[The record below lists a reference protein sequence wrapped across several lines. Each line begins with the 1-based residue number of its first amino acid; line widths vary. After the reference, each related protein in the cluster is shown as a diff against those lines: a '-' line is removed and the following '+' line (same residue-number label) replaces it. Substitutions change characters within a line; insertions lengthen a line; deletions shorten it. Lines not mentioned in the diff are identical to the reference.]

1 MNSMKYYQ
9 HNWSIIKYSFSVFTL
24 YLLITSCQGE
34 GNLPILSQ
42 QVEKDGVLV
51 YEEIPAFS
59 FINQDS
65 QVITNQTFQGKAYVV
80 DFFFTSCPTICPTLA
95 QQMLRIHDRF
105 ETETGL
111 ALLSHTID
119 PKRDTV
125 EKLAHYASNLG
136 VSSERWHFV
145 TGEKTELFGIADDY
159 FNIVVEN
166 DDVPEGL
173 DHSGRLVLVDKEK
186 HIRAFCNG
194 TDPKEVDQF
203 MVKIQQLL
211 TEEKKVE

>member
-1 MNSMKYYQ
+1 MKYSPY
-9 HNWSIIKYSFSVFTL
+9 NRSIINYPFWMLVIS
-24 YLLITSCQGE
+24 LLLASCQGE
-34 GNLPILSQ
+34 GELPILSK
-42 QVEKDGVLV
+42 QVEKDGNLV
-51 YEEIPAFS
+51 YQEIPAFS
-59 FINQDS
+59 FVNQDG
-65 QVITNQTFQGKAYVV
+65 QAITNQTFRDKAYVV

-105 ETETGL
+105 ETEAGL
-111 ALLSHTID
+111 VLLSHTID

-136 VSSERWHFV
+136 VSSDRWHFV
-145 TGEKTELFGIADDY
+145 TGEKSDLFGIADDY
-159 FNIVVEN
+159 YNIVVEN

-173 DHSGRLVLVDKEK
+173 DHSGRLVLVDKNK

>member
-1 MNSMKYYQ
+1 MKYSTD
-9 HNWSIIKYSFSVFTL
+9 NWSIIKYSCLVFAL
-24 YLLITSCQGE
+24 SLLLASCQGD
-34 GNLPILSQ
+34 GGLPILSR
-42 QVEKDGVLV
+42 QVEKDGVLIHQ
-51 YEEIPAFS
+51 EIPAFS
-59 FINQDS
+59 FVNQDS
-65 QVITNQTFQGKAYVV
+65 QMITNETFHEKAYVV

-105 ETETGL
+105 ETEAGL
-111 ALLSHTID
+111 VLLSHTID

-125 EKLAHYASNLG
+125 AKLAHYARNLG

-145 TGEKTELFGIADDY
+145 TGEKSELFGIADDY

-173 DHSGRLVLVDKEK
+173 DHSGRLVLVDKNK

-211 TEEKKVE
+211 TEEKNVE